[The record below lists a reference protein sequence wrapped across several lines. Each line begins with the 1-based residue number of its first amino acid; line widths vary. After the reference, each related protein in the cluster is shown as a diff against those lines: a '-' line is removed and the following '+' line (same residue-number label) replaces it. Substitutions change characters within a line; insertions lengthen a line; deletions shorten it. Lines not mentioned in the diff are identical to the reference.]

1 MFDWVVNAG
10 ACISELIDDGLDLVR
25 DGTNAADNALR
36 EASDYMSKNT
46 WAIVHYPVNTVLTV
60 VRKPIEITNDVATVT
75 DDYLYE
81 DEKREIQCVESEFQR
96 KEEEKVHVEAQS
108 VDQLHNDAEK
118 YAEELL
124 QSMQNNPQN
133 DTQQG
138 ITHQNAQTDNST
150 VLEILK
156 TAGMGIGAGAVAYGS
171 NVAYQHNDDFTK

>member
-81 DEKREIQCVESEFQR
+81 DEKREISYVESNYTHNATQNR
-96 KEEEKVHVEAQS
+96 IQEEIKIN
-108 VDQLHNDAEK
+108 QLQKDAET
-118 YAEELL
+118 YAEQEMQRLSGTDVNTTQADNL
-124 QSMQNNPQN
+124 NGITNTLKKAGSVWSSGVVTGLEAGLNGASMHQN
-133 DTQQG
+133 D
-138 ITHQNAQTDNST
+138 
-150 VLEILK
+150 
-156 TAGMGIGAGAVAYGS
+156 Y
-171 NVAYQHNDDFTK
+171 TK